1 MLTQNA
7 PTLFVIPIL
16 ILTLADAFAAIV
28 GKVFPIGP
36 LASMARGK
44 TAAGCIAF
52 FFVAFAVSYWSLI
65 TFAELQSVHAL
76 VIATALAATTCVV
89 EAISRRGID
98 NLYVPATAYLILFYS
113 NIPDDAGKTTL
124 GQL

>member
-1 MLTQNA
+1 M
-7 PTLFVIPIL
+7 IPIL

-36 LASMARGK
+36 LAGMARGK

-52 FFVAFAVSYWSLI
+52 FAVAFTVSFWSLAAI
-65 TFAELQSVHAL
+65 ADLHTLHAL
-76 VIATALAATTCVV
+76 AAATALAMATCIT

-98 NLYVPATAYLILFYS
+98 NLLIPAVAYLVLLAS
-113 NIPDDAGKTTL
+113 NIPGYAGY
-124 GQL
+124 